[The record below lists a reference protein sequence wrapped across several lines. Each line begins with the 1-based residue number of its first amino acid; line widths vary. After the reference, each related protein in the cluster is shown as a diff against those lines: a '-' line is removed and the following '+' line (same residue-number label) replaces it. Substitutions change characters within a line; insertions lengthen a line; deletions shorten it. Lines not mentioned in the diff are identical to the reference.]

1 MCCVIESRR
10 LYKYYSRPSKIEDF
24 SMFKGELR
32 FPSPVT
38 FNDPYDCQLPLIDN
52 NYVGDDKEETIL
64 IECGFEKEL
73 DDIKQGLKNKDLNIV
88 EKVFKAQAEH
98 LGILCLTNNY
108 DSPLMWSHYAENN
121 GLCIEYDMKVVNENI
136 EKLIK
141 KKLTEK
147 LGFSSNVNNRVLS
160 AKVIYV
166 PSLSTSCN
174 LFLHGRQEAEK
185 QKYWHKLEEW
195 SYEQEYRIGVSL
207 GAGISIVIPNCV
219 SHIYMGPNVD
229 IAFICQVAQYLKN
242 NRLSIPMSVMCKQPT
257 GLQAMLLSVAFIEDL
272 LEKYGKA
279 SNKLWDIYTDKLE
292 EK

>member
-1 MCCVIESRR
+1 MCCVIKSRR
-10 LYKYYSRPSKIEDF
+10 LYKYYSRPSNIEDF

-32 FPSPVT
+32 FPSPLT

-52 NYVGDDKEETIL
+52 NYLGDDKEETIL
-64 IECGFEKEL
+64 IECGFENEL
-73 DDIKQGLKNKDLNIV
+73 GNIKQGLRKGDRNIV
-88 EKVFKAQAEH
+88 EKVFRAQAEH

-108 DSPLMWSHYAENN
+108 DSPLMWSHYAKNN
-121 GLCIEYDMKVVNENI
+121 GLCIEYNMNVVNEHI

-160 AKVIYV
+160 AMVIYV
-166 PSLSTSCN
+166 PSLSTSCD
-174 LFLHGRQEAEK
+174 LFLHGAPQAEK
-185 QKYWHKLEEW
+185 QKYWQKLQEW

-207 GAGISIVIPNCV
+207 GAGIFIIIPNCV

-242 NRLSIPMSVMCKQPT
+242 NGLSIPMSIMCKQPT
-257 GLQAMLLSVAFIEDL
+257 GLHATLLSVTFIEDL

-279 SNKLWDIYTDKLE
+279 SNKLWDIYADKLE